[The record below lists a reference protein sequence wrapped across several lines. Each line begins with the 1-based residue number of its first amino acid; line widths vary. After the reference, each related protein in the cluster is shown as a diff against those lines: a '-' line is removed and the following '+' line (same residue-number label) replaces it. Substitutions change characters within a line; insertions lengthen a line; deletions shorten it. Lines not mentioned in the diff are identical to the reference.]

1 MFYPICAYANAL
13 DDSFLLGIAYGLP
26 AFLSGLGAAK
36 RSMNEVQVNITET
49 ALSKRRF
56 YRLSDS
62 GIPVILFEF
71 SREKYLGAVY
81 PGRLA
86 KIENSLSNLTFIF
99 IPFRGVLSVINITLT
114 I

>member
-1 MFYPICAYANAL
+1 M
-13 DDSFLLGIAYGLP
+13 GITYGLP
-26 AFLSGLGAAK
+26 AFLPGLGAAK

-62 GIPVILFEF
+62 GIYVIPFEF

-81 PGRLA
+81 PGQLA
-86 KIENSLSNLTFIF
+86 EIENSLPNLTLIF
-99 IPFRGVLSVINITLT
+99 IPFRGVLPVINITLT